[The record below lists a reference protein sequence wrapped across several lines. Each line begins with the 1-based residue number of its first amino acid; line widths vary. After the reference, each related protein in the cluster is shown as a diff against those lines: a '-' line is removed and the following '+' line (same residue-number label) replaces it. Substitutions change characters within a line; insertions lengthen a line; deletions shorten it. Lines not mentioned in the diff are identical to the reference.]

1 VGGYLD
7 TYVYARA
14 QSLYSYDNA
23 VPVYT
28 PGMTTSTRA
37 PPQQTSQSSSAV
49 DVQRTTQSQVQPS
62 SSTSSQS
69 PISQV
74 SPISS
79 SAENTADA
87 SSASVSPTSAS
98 SSESDSLP
106 LVQSSLT
113 RQSSLNVHDALTG
126 STSPSSFPLASTVS
140 NGMTVYIPV
149 TNATRDALSTSAAVI
164 PGSATEVATDG
175 KSSNTSMI
183 IGIAVAAA
191 LLAIIAALVVLYVCR
206 RKRRKE
212 ANMQAMMS
220 ERPGQFGDLTRGVEG
235 HGNWMAAG
243 PAASLYSRDPL
254 SPSESYGHSP
264 IVPTPAQEYASLA
277 RSTISPISPVSD
289 LDYAEPSACLSD
301 ITDVLPA
308 KGIAGTLLSDQT
320 GRRER
325 PPTYIS
331 TYPRNQ
337 ATGQRPGDLALFIDT
352 SSQSLYGDLR
362 KGRDM

>member
-1 VGGYLD
+1 
-7 TYVYARA
+7 
-14 QSLYSYDNA
+14 
-23 VPVYT
+23 
-28 PGMTTSTRA
+28 MTTSTRA
-37 PPQQTSQSSSAV
+37 PQQSSQTPSAV
-49 DVQRTTQSQVQPS
+49 DVQSTTQSQVQPS

-69 PISQV
+69 LISQV

-87 SSASVSPTSAS
+87 SSASVPPTSAS
-98 SSESDSLP
+98 SRESDSLP
-106 LVQSSLT
+106 LVQSTSTGQTGLDVPDST
-113 RQSSLNVHDALTG
+113 TG
-126 STSPSSFPLASTVS
+126 STSPSSLPLASTIS
-140 NGMTVYIPV
+140 NGITVYIPV
-149 TNATRDALSTSAAVI
+149 TNATRDALSTSAAVL
-164 PGSATEVATDG
+164 PGSATEVAREG
-175 KSSNTSMI
+175 KSSNTGMI
-183 IGIAVAAA
+183 IGIAVAVA
-191 LLAIIAALVVLYVCR
+191 LLAIIAALVILYVCR
-206 RKRRKE
+206 RKRRKQ
-212 ANMQAMMS
+212 ADLQAMMG
-220 ERPGQFGDLTRGVEG
+220 ERPGQYGDLTRGIDG

-254 SPSESYGHSP
+254 SPSESTGHSP
-264 IVPTPAQEYASLA
+264 IIPTPAQEYASLA

-289 LDYAEPSACLSD
+289 LDYAGPSAYLSD
-301 ITDVLPA
+301 ITDIQLA
-308 KGIAGTLLSDQT
+308 KVIAGTLLSDQT